1 MESPESLRVAKRIED
16 WKLRLIDLTKRNKAI
31 YFQPTK
37 TSRLTITS
45 PDMETVYSRL
55 VVRGRGWEIQQPPL
69 TKPGETSPKMRAPKS
84 TEITPEWSDPN
95 QLDRTLRNLSRRSQ
109 SEYMERG
116 IRILYVT
123 LGQLKW
129 TEKETKQEVVS
140 PLLLTPV
147 ELTRDSTREP
157 YQIKIPPV
165 EDEMLVNPALMLKLK
180 YEHGVD
186 LPALSEE
193 EEQTPSSYL
202 AAVEGVVKELGWT
215 VEPAVYL
222 GLFSFAKLAIYQDLT
237 DNLSR
242 ITEHPTLRALAGVPV
257 EGLIQRSLPRVEDL
271 DTLVDPGK
279 TYQILDADSSQ
290 QLCIQYA
297 LRGQSYVMHGPP
309 GTGKSQT
316 IANIISEYIA
326 AGRSV
331 LFVSEKMAALE
342 VVYNRLKEKDL
353 DEYCL
358 ELHSYKAN
366 KREVINELSRALTEH
381 LKPGRGMGEDEID
394 RLKHRRTQLN
404 TYVES
409 LHKTR
414 QPSNTSAYNLL
425 NEISKLESIPDIP
438 SGYPN
443 FNTLDQKTI
452 FSFEEQMR
460 HLQNS
465 WVVVEEDTSFPWKGC
480 NSTTYTMDVRTEWTN
495 LLTTL
500 IDSAK
505 QLHSEANDYC
515 GKLRL
520 AAPKSLEEYDAIQK
534 LANIIEA
541 TPYPPSG
548 WLQDTD
554 LTKIQQEA
562 EVHKEAWGEYW
573 TTRADL

>member
-1 MESPESLRVAKRIED
+1 MESPESLRVAKRVED

-37 TSRLTITS
+37 TSHLTIAY
-45 PDMETVYSRL
+45 PNMETVYSRL
-55 VVRGRGWEIQQPPL
+55 VARGRGWEIQQPPL
-69 TKPGETSPKMRAPKS
+69 TKPGEIPLKMRAPRS
-84 TEITPEWSDPN
+84 NEITPEWSDPN

-109 SEYMERG
+109 SEYTERG
-116 IRILYVT
+116 IRILYIT

-129 TEKETKQEVVS
+129 TERETKQEVIS

-147 ELTRDSTREP
+147 ELTRDSIREP
-157 YQIKIPPV
+157 YKIKIPPV
-165 EDEMLVNPALMLKLK
+165 EDEIIVNPALLLKLK

-186 LPALSEE
+186 LPSLPEE
-193 EEQTPSSYL
+193 EDQTPSSYL
-202 AAVEGVVKELGWT
+202 AAVEESVKELGWS
-215 VEPAVYL
+215 VEPTIYL

-237 DNLSR
+237 DNLGR
-242 ITEHPTLRALAGVPV
+242 ITEHPTMRALAGVPV
-257 EGLIQRSLPRVEDL
+257 EGLVQKSLPKVEEL
-271 DTLVDPGK
+271 DTLVDPSN

-381 LKPGRGMGEDEID
+381 LKPGRGMGQDEID
-394 RLKHRRTQLN
+394 QLKHRRTQLN

-425 NEISKLESIPDIP
+425 NEITKLDSISDIP

-443 FNTLDQKTI
+443 FNNLDQKTI
-452 FSFEEQMR
+452 FTYEEQMR

-465 WVVVEEDTSFPWKGC
+465 WVVVEEDNSFPWKGC
-480 NSTTYTMDVRTEWTN
+480 KAPTYTIDVGTEWIT
-495 LLTTL
+495 LLTT
-500 IDSAK
+500 ITKSAK
-505 QLHSEANDYC
+505 QLHSDAYDYC
-515 GKLRL
+515 EKLRL
-520 AAPKSLEEYDAIQK
+520 GTPKSLKPMNFDCC
-534 LANIIEA
+534 
-541 TPYPPSG
+541 
-548 WLQDTD
+548 
-554 LTKIQQEA
+554 
-562 EVHKEAWGEYW
+562 
-573 TTRADL
+573 RC